1 MTLKHKHPMPV
12 VEELLDELSGAK
24 VFTKLHFRAGYHQI
38 RMAVGEEYKT
48 AFRTHQGLYEF
59 LVMPFGLPNAPA
71 TFQSLMNVLFAELLR
86 HGVLIFMDDI
96 LVYSNTL
103 EEHVVLL
110 RKVFDILHTNK
121 FYIKRNKCFFAQ
133 PSVEYLGH
141 VISGEGVATDPNKVQ
156 AVMEWKTPTNIRQ
169 LRGFLGLTG
178 YYWRFIQHYGIIN
191 RPLTELPKKNQTFHW
206 STEAEQA
213 FQILKQKMVQAPV
226 LAVPNF
232 SKQFV
237 FGDRYL

>member
-1 MTLKHKHPMPV
+1 
-12 VEELLDELSGAK
+12 
-24 VFTKLHFRAGYHQI
+24 
-38 RMAVGEEYKT
+38 
-48 AFRTHQGLYEF
+48 
-59 LVMPFGLPNAPA
+59 
-71 TFQSLMNVLFAELLR
+71 
-86 HGVLIFMDDI
+86 
-96 LVYSNTL
+96 
-103 EEHVVLL
+103 
-110 RKVFDILHTNK
+110 VFDILHTNK